1 MKKVRRKIMMKK
13 LIVAF
18 SLVFVL
24 FGVAGCGKTINNFVE
39 ENMSEITKEFYFGE
53 NDSFYATLSVGERES
68 TYLYNGQ
75 STESVDFALL
85 TLTFKSGSSDSTLE
99 VVLNDGTNS
108 YDVELLA
115 DDMSVGFM
123 ADVVN
128 LFDFGETFTLNYED
142 LSVELTRISDEFGI
156 DYQEALN
163 IACENL
169 KEELESQK
177 SYNNFN
183 AECYLRVL
191 REKENSFDNL
201 YWCFTCLDYEGESF
215 SVVFSTVDGKILAK
229 SEENA

>member
-18 SLVFVL
+18 SLVFIL
-24 FGVAGCGKTINNFVE
+24 FGVAGCGKTINNHVE
-39 ENMSEITKEFYFGE
+39 ENMSEITKDFYFGE

-68 TYLYNGQ
+68 SYLYNGQ

-85 TLTFKSGSSDSTLE
+85 TLTFKNGSSLNTVE

-108 YDVELLA
+108 YDVELMS
-115 DDMSVGFM
+115 DDMSVDFM
-123 ADVVN
+123 ADIVN
-128 LFDFGETFTLNYED
+128 LFSFGEAFTLTYNNEN
-142 LSVELTRISDEFGI
+142 VELTRISDEFGI

-163 IACENL
+163 IACGNL
-169 KEELESQK
+169 KEELESCK

-191 REKENSFDNL
+191 REKENNFDNL
-201 YWCFTCLDYEGESF
+201 YWCFTCLNYEGESF
-215 SVVFSTVDGKILAK
+215 SIVFSTVDGEKKKK
-229 SEENA
+229 SE

>member
-18 SLVFVL
+18 SLVFIL
-24 FGVAGCGKTINNFVE
+24 FGVAGCGKTINNHVE
-39 ENMSEITKEFYFGE
+39 ENMSEITKDFYFGE
-53 NDSFYATLSVGERES
+53 NDSVYATLSVGERES
-68 TYLYNGQ
+68 SYLYNGQ

-85 TLTFKSGSSDSTLE
+85 TLTFKNGSSLNTVE

-108 YDVELLA
+108 YDVELMS
-115 DDMSVGFM
+115 DDMSVDFM
-123 ADVVN
+123 ADIVN
-128 LFDFGETFTLNYED
+128 LFSFGEAFTLSYNNEN
-142 LSVELTRISDEFGI
+142 VELTRISDEFGI

-169 KEELESQK
+169 KEELESCK

-191 REKENSFDNL
+191 REKENNFDNL
-201 YWCFTCLDYEGESF
+201 YWCFTCLNYEGESF
-215 SVVFSTVDGKILAK
+215 SIVFSTVDGEILAK
-229 SEENA
+229 SE